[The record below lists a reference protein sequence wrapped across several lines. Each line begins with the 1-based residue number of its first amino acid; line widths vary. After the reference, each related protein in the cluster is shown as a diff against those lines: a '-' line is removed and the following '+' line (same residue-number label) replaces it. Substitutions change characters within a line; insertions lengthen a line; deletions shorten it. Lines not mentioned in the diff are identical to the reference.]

1 MYDVALAVGESVTSY
16 NNIQPGTVV
25 IFSLIFVPLYSVLI
39 GWFAGEPS
47 DAEVGFLGV
56 GYLASFIASLWG
68 GLFALTI
75 VLGLLFW

>member
-25 IFSLIFVPLYSVLI
+25 IFGIVFAPLYSIII

-47 DAEVGFLGV
+47 DSEVSFLGL
-56 GYLASFIASLWG
+56 GILASFIMSLWG
-68 GLFALTI
+68 GLFVLTI
-75 VLGLLFW
+75 LLGFLFW

>member
-1 MYDVALAVGESVTSY
+1 MYDALLAVGESVVDY

-25 IFSLIFVPLYSVLI
+25 IFGLIFAPLYSVLI

-47 DAEVGFLGV
+47 DAEIGFLGV

-68 GLFALTI
+68 GLFVLTVI
-75 VLGLLFW
+75 LGVLFW